1 MAKTDLNHLISREVS
16 NFIVDRRAKK
26 LSPKTIEFY
35 GGELRLWLDYL
46 SSVQGVKDI
55 EELTAQHIRE
65 YLIHLGETRNPG
77 GIHAAYRTIG
87 VFLRWWQKEN
97 DDEHWKNPIDKV
109 DPPKVDK
116 TPKEGISMNDIEM
129 LLETCDKTFTGQRD
143 RAIILALL
151 DSGLRRSE
159 FVALNIA
166 DVNMNNGSVFVRHG
180 KGNKPRTTFF
190 GNKCLRE
197 ITRYMRYRDDLRGEE
212 PMRVIQSGE
221 RLTANGLRP
230 IIIRRRCEEIGI
242 EELGLHTFR
251 RTFALQSL
259 RNGCDIYSL
268 MRMMGHE
275 SPETLQRYIKQ
286 THEDIARAH
295 DQSSPADDI

>member
-1 MAKTDLNHLISREVS
+1 MARKELNHLISREVN
-16 NFIVDRRAKK
+16 NFLVDRRAKK

-35 GGELRLWLDYL
+35 SGELRLWQDYL
-46 SSVQGVKDI
+46 SSVQKVQHI
-55 EELTAQHIRE
+55 EELEAAHIRE
-65 YLIHLGETRNPG
+65 YLIHLSETRNPG
-77 GIHAAYRTIG
+77 GIHAAYRSIG
-87 VFLRWWQKEN
+87 VFLRWWKKET
-97 DDEHWKNPIDKV
+97 DDERWKNPIEKV

-116 TPKEGISMNDIEM
+116 TPKEGISMENIEM
-129 LLETCDKTFTGQRD
+129 LLDTCDKSFLGQRD

-166 DVNMNNGSVFVRHG
+166 DVNMNNGSVFVRKG

-197 ITRYMRYRDDLRGEE
+197 ITRYLRHREDVRKEE
-212 PMRVIQSGE
+212 PLWTTQNGE
-221 RLTANGLRP
+221 RLSADGLRQM
-230 IIIRRRCEEIGI
+230 IRRRCAEIGI
-242 EELGLHTFR
+242 EEPGLHAFR

-295 DQSSPADDI
+295 DQSSPADNI